1 MGRAGFQRAP
11 GSPVLESEQNVVEV
25 EINALEGP

>member
-1 MGRAGFQRAP
+1 MGKADFQRAP
-11 GSPVLESEQNVVEV
+11 GSPVSESEQNVVEV